1 MSTIERKYV
10 IPGDTIIEGDYR
22 PLINAIK
29 RNNRIISTRIG
40 MAEIVR
46 KDVRVIPLNGTYYPR
61 LDDTVIGIVAD
72 SNAFVWE
79 VDINSV
85 FFGILQGSAVLGRTF
100 SASRD
105 SLSSHFKTGDCL
117 ITKIASFDRTRDP
130 LLSIYGPGLGK
141 VSNGEI
147 CKISMAQV
155 PRLIGKKGAM
165 IKLIEE
171 NTKCKLNIGQNGVI
185 FINGE
190 KESIVKIKKVI
201 NIIEKQAYLP
211 DLNDKVND
219 LLK

>member
-10 IPGDTIIEGDYR
+10 VPGDTIVEGDYK
-22 PLINAIK
+22 PLINVIK
-29 RNNRIISTRIG
+29 RNNKIISTRIG
-40 MAEIVR
+40 MAEIIK

-61 LDDTVIGIVAD
+61 LDDTVIGIVVD
-72 SNAFVWE
+72 SNAFAWE

-85 FFGILQGSAVLGRTF
+85 FFGVLQASAVLGRTF
-100 SASRD
+100 SASRK

-141 VSNGEI
+141 VNNGEI
-147 CKISMAQV
+147 CKISMAQI
-155 PRLIGKKGAM
+155 PRLIGKKGSM

-171 NTKCKLNIGQNGVI
+171 NTKCKLNVGQNGVI
-185 FINGE
+185 LINGT
-190 KESIVKIKKVI
+190 KESIVKIKKAI
-201 NIIEKQAYLP
+201 NIIEKQAYIP
-211 DLNDKVND
+211 DLNDIVNN

>member
-29 RNNRIISTRIG
+29 RDNRVISTRIG

-100 SASRD
+100 SASRSFRKFTMFFC
-105 SLSSHFKTGDCL
+105 SLEKR
-117 ITKIASFDRTRDP
+117 KIMYF
-130 LLSIYGPGLGK
+130 Y
-141 VSNGEI
+141 
-147 CKISMAQV
+147 C
-155 PRLIGKKGAM
+155 
-165 IKLIEE
+165 
-171 NTKCKLNIGQNGVI
+171 
-185 FINGE
+185 
-190 KESIVKIKKVI
+190 
-201 NIIEKQAYLP
+201 
-211 DLNDKVND
+211 
-219 LLK
+219 

>member
-10 IPGDTIIEGDYR
+10 IPGDIIAEGDYR
-22 PLINAIK
+22 ALNNVIK
-29 RNNRIISTRIG
+29 RDNKVISTRVG
-40 MAEIVR
+40 MAEILR
-46 KDVRVIPLNGTYYPR
+46 NNVRVIALNGTYYPR

-85 FFGILQGSAVLGRTF
+85 FFGILQASAVFGKTF
-100 SASRD
+100 SASRT
-105 SLSSHFKTGDCL
+105 SLSSHFKKGDCL
-117 ITKIASFDRTRDP
+117 VAKIASFDRTRDP

-141 VSNGEI
+141 VNNGEI
-147 CKISMAQV
+147 CKISWPQV
-155 PRLIGKKGAM
+155 PRLIGKKGSM

-185 FINGE
+185 LINGE
-190 KESIVKIKKVI
+190 KEPIIKIKKAI
-201 NIIEKQAYLP
+201 NMIEKQAYIS

>member
-29 RNNRIISTRIG
+29 RNNRVISTRIG

-117 ITKIASFDRTRDP
+117 IAKIASFDRTRDP

-155 PRLIGKKGAM
+155 PRLIGKKGSM

>member
-1 MSTIERKYV
+1 
-10 IPGDTIIEGDYR
+10 
-22 PLINAIK
+22 
-29 RNNRIISTRIG
+29 

-79 VDINSV
+79 VDI
-85 FFGILQGSAVLGRTF
+85 LQGSAVLGRTF

-105 SLSSHFKTGDCL
+105 SLASHFKTGDCL
-117 ITKIASFDRTRDP
+117 IAKIASFDRTRDP

-155 PRLIGKKGAM
+155 PRLIGKKGSM

-185 FINGE
+185 FIKGA